1 MLKKIGALGV
11 LLMIVAGLA
20 ACGTSGGDNAST
32 GEGSATIAAAGPST
46 AGTVV
51 TLNDDYADA
60 LPVSSQLV
68 IGTFMLEGTEDA
80 VTVEQA
86 GELLPNW
93 QMLQALQSSG
103 TAAEAE
109 LDAVLNQI
117 QGAMTDEQ
125 LTTIKEMQLTLDS
138 MMELVQEQ
146 GLRMGAAAGS
156 GRSGTVQPPAG
167 VDMGGA
173 GGPGGQFG
181 AGGAFGAGGGTD
193 LTPKEQEAAMA
204 ERMNS
209 LAGTAMT
216 GMVVPLLEARTEGET
231 WEIAAPNQETV
242 LQGELFAVI
251 AEATGLDQ
259 QEIVTQARG
268 GQTLLAIA
276 EANSAD
282 VDEIVAQVVAA
293 DTERIN
299 QAVADGSLEQAEVD
313 QWLAGLE
320 AQVKEMLEGT
330 LQFGSRDAS
339 GS

>member
-1 MLKKIGALGV
+1 MFKKVIALGV
-11 LLMIVAGLA
+11 SLMILTGFA
-20 ACGTSGGDNAST
+20 ACGTSGDDNATTS
-32 GEGSATIAAAGPST
+32 EGSATVAAAGPSA
-46 AGTVV
+46 AGTVI

-60 LPVSSQLV
+60 LPVSSQLA
-68 IGTFMLEGTEDA
+68 IGTLMLEGTEDA

-146 GLRMGAAAGS
+146 GLRMGAAAGT
-156 GRSGTVQPPAG
+156 GGFRPPAG

-173 GGPGGQFG
+173 GSPGGQF
-181 AGGAFGAGGGTD
+181 AALGGGED
-193 LTPKEQEAAMA
+193 LSPEEQEAAIA
-204 ERMNS
+204 ERINS
-209 LAGTAMT
+209 LAGTAIT
-216 GMVVPLLEARTEGET
+216 GMVVSLLEARTEGET
-231 WEIAAPNQETV
+231 WEIAAPNQEMV
-242 LQGELFAVI
+242 LQGELLTVI
-251 AEATGLDQ
+251 AEAAGLDQ
-259 QEIVTQARG
+259 QGIVTQAME

-276 EANSAD
+276 EANGAD
-282 VDEIVAQVVAA
+282 VDQIVAQVVAA

-299 QAVADGSLEQAEVD
+299 QAVADGSLEQADAD

-320 AQVKEMLEGT
+320 ARVKEMLEGT
-330 LQFGSRDAS
+330 LQFGSRDTS
-339 GS
+339 GN

>member
-1 MLKKIGALGV
+1 MLKKIGFLGV

-20 ACGTSGGDNAST
+20 ACGTSGDDNASIS
-32 GEGSATIAAAGPST
+32 EGSAADTSAGPST

-60 LPVSSQLV
+60 LPVSSQLA
-68 IGTFMLEGTEDA
+68 IGTLMLEGTEDA
-80 VTVEQA
+80 VTVAQA
-86 GELLPNW
+86 DELLPNW
-93 QMLQALQSSG
+93 QMLEALQSSG

-117 QGAMTDEQ
+117 QRAMTDEQ
-125 LTTIKEMQLTLDS
+125 KTVIKEMQLTPDS
-138 MMELVQEQ
+138 MMELMQEQ
-146 GLRMGAAAGS
+146 GLRMGAAAGT

-167 VDMGGA
+167 VNMGGG
-173 GGPGGQFG
+173 GGPGGQFS
-181 AGGAFGAGGGTD
+181 ALGGGED
-193 LTPKEQEAAMA
+193 LSPEEQETAMA
-204 ERMNS
+204 ERMNA

-216 GMVVPLLEARTEGET
+216 GMLVSLLEARAEGET
-231 WEIAAPNQETV
+231 WSIAAQNQEAA
-242 LQGELFAVI
+242 LQGELLAAI
-251 AEATGLDQ
+251 GDATGLDQ
-259 QEIVTQARG
+259 QEIATQARE

-276 EANSAD
+276 EANGLD

-293 DTERIN
+293 DTERVK
-299 QAVADGSLEQAEVD
+299 QAVADGSLEQADAD

-320 AQVKEMLEGT
+320 PQVKEMLEGT

>member
-1 MLKKIGALGV
+1 MLKKVGALGV
-11 LLMIVAGLA
+11 LLLIVAGLA
-20 ACGTSGGDNAST
+20 ACGSSGDDSATTS
-32 GEGSATIAAAGPST
+32 EGSATITGANAST
-46 AGTVV
+46 ASAVV
-51 TLNDDYADA
+51 TLNDDTADA
-60 LPVSSQLV
+60 LPVASQLS
-68 IGTFMLEGTEDA
+68 IGTLMLEGTVDA
-80 VTVEQA
+80 VTAEQA

-146 GLRMGAAAGS
+146 GLRMGAAAGPR
-156 GRSGTVQPPAG
+156 RSGTVRPPAG
-167 VDMGGA
+167 VETGGA

-181 AGGAFGAGGGTD
+181 AFGGGQD
-193 LTPKEQEAAMA
+193 LSPEEQEAAMA

-216 GMVVPLLEARTEGET
+216 GMVISLLEARTEGET
-231 WEIAAPNQETV
+231 WEIAAPNQEMV
-242 LQGELFAVI
+242 LQGELLTVI
-251 AEATGLDQ
+251 ADATGLDQ
-259 QEIVTQARG
+259 QEIITQTREGA
-268 GQTLLAIA
+268 TLLEIA
-276 EANSAD
+276 KANGAD
-282 VDEIVAQVVAA
+282 VDEIVAQVVTA

-299 QAVADGSLEQAEVD
+299 QAVADGSLEQEEVD

-320 AQVKEMLEGT
+320 AQVKELLEGT
-330 LQFGSRDAS
+330 LLFGSRDAARS
-339 GS
+339 